1 MLWNQHCHEGALVA
15 GLGAKSLQDEHFI
28 NKRRSES
35 SNWSTV
41 YLGHPF
47 ATLPSTNML
56 KINQHTTKL
65 SKALL
70 TAGLLGGAAVAT
82 LGAGSAQAA
91 QFAQNCSFGNDT
103 SHALLCSAVTWAT
116 GWTLGD
122 KALTNLT
129 YFPTIGPAQAPPSGT
144 FSFIWDDL
152 GAPGVSLGDMYTTLA
167 TFDPA
172 IPEPSTGSYSYDLA
186 ITAGG
191 YTFGT
196 VELDVNHAGIG
207 QNVQKVVK
215 DGTGSIILATLN
227 SVDGMADGPDPISGT
242 SIKVTDTWTLN
253 PATGTISSISN
264 TYSQVPAPLPLLG
277 VGAAFGSIRKLR
289 KFSTRLKTFSM
300 N

>member
-91 QFAQNCSFGNDT
+91 GDQRDCSFGG
-103 SHALLCSAVTWAT
+103 SLSGHPLCSPSTV
-116 GWTLGD
+116 WTLGD
-122 KALTNLT
+122 KTLTNLI
-129 YFPTIGPAQAPPSGT
+129 FDPAIPVAGPPTGT
-144 FSFIWDDL
+144 FSFVWDDF
-152 GAPGVSLGDMYTTLA
+152 GAPGVSLEDMYTVLT

-172 IPEPSTGSYSYDLA
+172 LPPPSTGSYSYDLA

-191 YTFGT
+191 YTFDS
-196 VELDVNHAGIG
+196 VELDVNHAGTG
-207 QNVQKVVK
+207 QVVTK
-215 DGTGSIILATLN
+215 AVTGIPDLVSTN
-227 SVDGMADGPDPISGT
+227 GMPVGPVPLSGT
-242 SIKVTDTWTLN
+242 SIKVTDSWVLN
-253 PATGTISSISN
+253 PATGTVSSISN
-264 TYSQVPAPLPLLG
+264 TYKQVPAPLPLLG

-300 N
+300 G